1 MSAKKRSLPTP
12 ITILLLVIVLAAI
25 CTWVIPAGKY
35 SKLKYNDTEFTMTET
50 ADSVDKHLPATQKTL
65 DSLGIRIAFEKFE
78 DGSIWKP
85 VSVPG
90 TYRSTESN
98 PQGPIETLQAPIKG
112 IVDSIDIILFIL
124 IIGGF
129 MYVFNE
135 THAMVKGITRLAHR
149 LKGREQWLIII
160 LTTMFAFFAASYGMA
175 EESLVFYPLL
185 VPLFLAAGY
194 DLLVP
199 LAVIFG
205 GVSLGGISC
214 FSNPFATIIA
224 SNAAGI
230 NWMDGLYER
239 IIFFLILDAVMIWF
253 ILRYANKVRRDPASS
268 LVRKIDG
275 DVKPP
280 YETEIKTSGTPPA
293 LPAKDALLIFIYLGT
308 FIAMIAG
315 VVFLD
320 WWTTEMS
327 ALFLASS
334 ILVALIARIKEKIFV
349 SEFIKGANSLLSV
362 AFIVG
367 IARGVTVVLNE
378 GNVSDSILFYTA
390 DLVDGM
396 PPALFIVI
404 LMGFYA
410 LFSFFISSSSGMAVL
425 TMPIIGALII
435 IINIPGREVVNAYM
449 YGMGL
454 MSFLSPT
461 GMLLPSLELVNVS
474 LKTWFKFVMPLFLLL
489 TLMSAAALIIGI
501 YF

>member
-12 ITILLLVIVLAAI
+12 ITILVLVIILASI
-25 CTWVIPAGKY
+25 CTWIIPAGQY
-35 SKLKYNDTEFTMTET
+35 NKLKFDGDKSFVLSTPAGDT
-50 ADSVDKHLPATQKTL
+50 VLPAEQNIL
-65 DSLGIRIAFEKFE
+65 DSLGIRIALAKFTE
-78 DGSIWKP
+78 GEIRKP

-90 TYRSTESN
+90 TYRTLESN
-98 PQGPIETLQAPIKG
+98 PQGFIETLQAPVKG

-135 THAMVKGITRLAHR
+135 TGAMVKGITSLAHSLR
-149 LKGREQWLIII
+149 GREQWLIII
-160 LTTMFAFFAASYGMA
+160 LTVMFSFFAASYGMA
-175 EESLVFYPLL
+175 EEALVFYPLL

-205 GVSLGGISC
+205 GTMLGGIPA
-214 FSNPFATIIA
+214 FSNPFSTIIA

-230 NWMDGLYER
+230 NWMDGLTER
-239 IIFFLILDAVMIWF
+239 LIMFGVSNVILIWY
-253 ILRYANKVRRDPASS
+253 ILRYAKKIRKDPSTS
-268 LVRKIDG
+268 LVKQLDG

-280 YETEIKTSGTPPA
+280 YETEIKMDGAPPK
-293 LPAKDALLIFIYLGT
+293 LGWKNRLLIFIYLGT

-327 ALFLASS
+327 ALFLGSAV
-334 ILVALIARIKEKIFV
+334 LVAIIMRIKEKIFV
-349 SEFIKGANSLLSV
+349 REFIKGAESLLSV

-367 IARGVTVVLNE
+367 IARAVTIVLNE
-378 GNVSDSILFYTA
+378 GNVSDSILYHTA
-390 DLVDGM
+390 NLVDGM
-396 PPALFIVI
+396 PPAVFVLI
-404 LMGFYA
+404 LLVFYA
-410 LFSFFISSSSGMAVL
+410 VFSFFISSSSGMAVL

-435 IINIPGREVVNAYM
+435 IVNLPGREVVNSYN
-449 YGMGL
+449 YGMAL

-461 GMLLPSLELVNVS
+461 GLILPSLELTGVS
-474 LKTWFKFVMPLFLLL
+474 LKTWFRFVMPLMIIL
-489 TLMSAAALIIGI
+489 TLLCATFLVVGI
-501 YF
+501 NI

>member
-1 MSAKKRSLPTP
+1 MKKKLPTP
-12 ITILLLVIVLAAI
+12 ITILLLVIVLGSI
-25 CTWVIPAGKY
+25 CTWFIPAGQY
-35 SKLKYNDTEFTMTET
+35 DKLKYNEDSTFTLSTPDTQYVF
-50 ADSVDKHLPATQKTL
+50 AASDRTL
-65 DSLGIRIAFEKFE
+65 DSLNIQIKLGKFTT
-78 DGSIWKP
+78 GAIWKP

-90 TYRSTESN
+90 TYRKMESN
-98 PQGPIETLQAPIKG
+98 PQGFIETLQAPIKG

-135 THAMVKGITRLAHR
+135 TKAMVKGITRLAHR
-149 LKGREQWLIII
+149 LKGRESWLIII

-199 LAVIFG
+199 LAVIYG

-239 IIFFLILDAVMIWF
+239 IAFFLILDVVMIWF
-253 ILRYANKVRRDPASS
+253 ILRYANRVRKDPSSS
-268 LVRKIDG
+268 LVKKFDG

-280 YETEIKTSGTPPA
+280 YETEIKTDGAPPV
-293 LPAKDALLIFIYLGT
+293 LPAKDAFLIFIYIGT

-334 ILVALIARIKEKIFV
+334 ILVALIARIRERTFV
-349 SEFIKGANSLLSV
+349 EEFIKGANSLLSV

-378 GNVSDSILFYTA
+378 GNVSDSILYYTA

-404 LMGFYA
+404 LLVFYA
-410 LFSFFISSSSGMAVL
+410 VFSLFISSSSGMAVL

-435 IINIPGREVVNAYM
+435 IINLPGREVVNAYM

-474 LKTWFKFVMPLFLLL
+474 VKTWYKFIMPLFLLV
-489 TLMSAAALIIGI
+489 TAMSAAALVIGI